1 VLTEYKEQLV
11 VRLEAQRAKSAESM
25 MSVQSATAPV
35 QVDPKNPGKA
45 APAQPVTN
53 TAPVKIIKLDDDQ
66 RMKYMTSFLEVMAK
80 AAKFA
85 MNSKSWLQL
94 INIIMYT
101 WNAFS
106 YDLTNPLELSS
117 LTTAWKSVVV
127 IAECALYLLEYL

>member
-1 VLTEYKEQLV
+1 MYDVARNDYIVDGLG
-11 VRLEAQRAKSAESM
+11 LEGS
-25 MSVQSATAPV
+25 
-35 QVDPKNPGKA
+35 PGM
-45 APAQPVTN
+45 
-53 TAPVKIIKLDDDQ
+53 KLDDDQ

-94 INIIMYT
+94 INIILYT